1 VKKPIVPLLGA
12 ALLFYGLVTVA
23 TPGAADKESEK
34 GAGEAADAWVLPGQT
49 QCINNRRGIIAPT
62 VLHPVTEVMVA
73 VGDKVKKGQP
83 LVQIDDDEP
92 QAEVRAKKAQLE
104 SAANALREA
113 QRYLSS
119 LESLHNQGAVPVQK
133 LYELRAAAIK
143 AEADEKFAKAS
154 LDAHTAELEHYVVIA
169 PIDGIVNRLEV
180 HPGMVSRPGTS
191 VWGEILDLREID
203 VRFQV
208 TLDQADLLKVG
219 DLVEVLRADL
229 TTAYGTGKVVFIGLE
244 ANAETGK
251 VPALVRLANPE
262 GKLRCEAPVRLRFP
276 ANQKKRAGRPRPN

>member
-23 TPGAADKESEK
+23 TPGAADKDSEK
-34 GAGEAADAWVLPGQT
+34 GAGAEAWVLPGQT

-104 SAANALREA
+104 SAANALHEA
-113 QRYLSS
+113 KRYLAS

-154 LDAHTAELEHYVVIA
+154 LAAHTAELEHYVVIA

-229 TTAYGTGKVVFIGLE
+229 TTAHGTGKVVFIGLE